1 MKKKKKN
8 WGKKN
13 KTQGERARSGDTPR
27 EGGQTSVGGRGADDE
42 EGEKEKY
49 DMMFNGDVGAGGEKS
64 KKQKKDSLVEEEEAV
79 RGPLVAK
86 RGHAE
91 GGRFYGASGG
101 GGKKNQ

>member
-1 MKKKKKN
+1 MMKR
-8 WGKKN
+8 
-13 KTQGERARSGDTPR
+13 ERR
-27 EGGQTSVGGRGADDE
+27 
-42 EGEKEKY
+42 KKY